1 MTSPPADCIL
11 DASAVLAVLLGEPGQ
26 EQVREVLDHC
36 TIHAVNL
43 AEAASKL
50 AQAGVPEA
58 EIRNSF
64 TELAI
69 PVDETF
75 TEGQAL
81 ACAELARKTRG
92 LGLSLGDRVCL
103 TVAGGTGATVLT
115 ADRRWSQVEGP
126 DLRVRMIR

>member
-1 MTSPPADCIL
+1 
-11 DASAVLAVLLGEPGQ
+11 
-26 EQVREVLDHC
+26 VREVHDHC
-36 TIHAVNL
+36 YIHAVNL

-58 EIRNSF
+58 EIKNSF
-64 TELAI
+64 AELAI

-92 LGLSLGDRVCL
+92 LGLSLGGRVCL
-103 TVAGGTGATVLT
+103 TVAGSTRATALT
-115 ADRRWSQVEGP
+115 ADRRWGQVEWP
-126 DLRVRMIR
+126 DLRVRVIR